1 MAATATILQPSNH
14 KQAHSSSP
22 YAGGRVFSGLDE
34 VTVSALAKAS
44 SSLAFDADDIVYS
57 EGDPAAGMYVVLS
70 GKVKLT
76 VSSSDGKSLI
86 LRMLNP
92 GDLFSLSSV
101 FLDRPQ
107 ETSAETLERSTVSF
121 VKRADLIRLMNLHGD
136 LAMRLARE
144 LSLEYASLCEE
155 MSTLGLQRSAMSR
168 IAKLIIG
175 WMEGM
180 DTSTGPISI
189 DCHHTHEVIAQMIG
203 TSRETVTRLLHQLRH
218 QKVAV
223 IKDEVLTVHNFKAL
237 QGLAV

>member
-1 MAATATILQPSNH
+1 MAATATVLQPSNH
-14 KQAHSSSP
+14 TQAHSSSP
-22 YAGGRVFSGLDE
+22 YAVGRVFSGLDE

-86 LRMLNP
+86 LRMLTP
-92 GDLFSLSSV
+92 GDVFSLSSV

-121 VKRADLIRLMNLHGD
+121 VKRADLLRLMNQHGD

-180 DTSTGPISI
+180 DTGNGPISI

-223 IKDEVLTVHNFKAL
+223 IKDEVLTVYNFKAL

>member
-1 MAATATILQPSNH
+1 MAATATILQSSNH
-14 KQAHSSSP
+14 NQIHSPSP
-22 YAGGRVFSGLDE
+22 YAGGQIFSGLDE
-34 VTVSALAKAS
+34 TTVRALAKAS

-57 EGDPAAGMYVVLS
+57 EGDPAAGMYVLLT

-92 GDLFSLSSV
+92 GDVFSLSSV
-101 FLDRPQ
+101 FLERPQ
-107 ETSAETLERSTVSF
+107 ETSAETLERTTVSF
-121 VKRADLIRLMNLHGD
+121 VKRADLIRLMNQHGD

-144 LSLEYASLCEE
+144 LSLEYATLCEE

-168 IAKLIIG
+168 IAKLILG
-175 WMEGM
+175 WIEGI
-180 DTSTGPISI
+180 DTTQGPVSI
-189 DCHHTHEVIAQMIG
+189 DCQHTHEVIAQMIG

-218 QKVAV
+218 QKIAV
-223 IKDEVLTVHNFKAL
+223 IKDEILTINNVRAL

>member
-1 MAATATILQPSNH
+1 MAATATILQSSNH
-14 KQAHSSSP
+14 NQIHPSP
-22 YAGGRVFSGLDE
+22 IAGGQVFSGLDE
-34 VTVSALAKAS
+34 TTVRALAKAS

-57 EGDPAAGMYVVLS
+57 EGDQAAGMYVLLS

-92 GDLFSLSSV
+92 GDVFSLSSV
-101 FLDRPQ
+101 FLERPQ
-107 ETSAETLERSTVSF
+107 ETSAETLERTTVSF
-121 VKRADLIRLMNLHGD
+121 VKRADLLRLMNQHGD

-144 LSLEYASLCEE
+144 LSLEYASLCDE

-168 IAKLIIG
+168 IAKLILSWI
-175 WMEGM
+175 EGM
-180 DTSTGPISI
+180 DTTQGPISI

-223 IKDEVLTVHNFKAL
+223 IKDEVLTINNVRAL

>member
-14 KQAHSSSP
+14 NQIHPSP
-22 YAGGRVFSGLDE
+22 ITGGQVFSGLDE
-34 VTVSALAKAS
+34 ATVRALAKAS

-57 EGDPAAGMYVVLS
+57 EGDQAAGMYVLMT
-70 GKVKLT
+70 GRVKLT

-92 GDLFSLSSV
+92 GEVFSLSSV
-101 FLDRPQ
+101 FLERPQ
-107 ETSAETLERSTVSF
+107 ETSAETLERTTVSF
-121 VKRADLIRLMNLHGD
+121 VKRADLLRLMNQHGD
-136 LAMRLARE
+136 LALRLARE

-168 IAKLIIG
+168 IAKLILSWI
-175 WMEGM
+175 EGM
-180 DTSTGPISI
+180 DTSSGPISI

-223 IKDEVLTVHNFKAL
+223 IKDDVLTINNVRAL